1 MHDLAYFTHFLITV
15 FGVVALFWLAKKGLL
30 PTLPPERGQAIWPL
44 ALAAALAIVF
54 FLVEMRLTVP
64 LERRDF
70 LDAYYPAGQVA
81 LENSPEKLKHLL
93 SIGTKG
99 GFVNIPIMAYLLTPF
114 ALVPAPVAAFLFT
127 VIGLALTIA
136 AWFMLVRLAHLQ
148 NRDRWI
154 LALLFLA
161 NGALIHGLKWG
172 NLSYYLIAALA
183 GGLLLV
189 RAGRSSA
196 AGLLLGVAAV
206 VKPALALFLLFFLFR
221 RDWKGLLAFAATGI
235 VTALLSL
242 AVFGWDMNLYWFQ
255 NCILQYSHTWMALSG
270 VQSIPAYILRL
281 EPEAAMSQWVTVTPT
296 VVQKIIAQ
304 ALTGLIILSAAAACW
319 RFKPAASGP
328 DAAEAHHRR
337 DLQYCLVICH
347 CLITSPLTWSH
358 YFTWLMVPT
367 AFFLAAQSHLPKL
380 ARITG
385 WAGIALITPLI
396 GWTGAYENPLIMT
409 GYRIFY
415 VSHLLFGGILWFGLI
430 AWWLHRSGKGHIIRH
445 AV

>member
-1 MHDLAYFTHFLITV
+1 
-15 FGVVALFWLAKKGLL
+15 
-30 PTLPPERGQAIWPL
+30 
-44 ALAAALAIVF
+44 
-54 FLVEMRLTVP
+54 
-64 LERRDF
+64 
-70 LDAYYPAGQVA
+70 
-81 LENSPEKLKHLL
+81 
-93 SIGTKG
+93 
-99 GFVNIPIMAYLLTPF
+99 
-114 ALVPAPVAAFLFT
+114 
-127 VIGLALTIA
+127 
-136 AWFMLVRLAHLQ
+136 
-148 NRDRWI
+148 
-154 LALLFLA
+154 
-161 NGALIHGLKWG
+161 
-172 NLSYYLIAALA
+172 
-183 GGLLLV
+183 
-189 RAGRSSA
+189 
-196 AGLLLGVAAV
+196 
-206 VKPALALFLLFFLFR
+206 
-221 RDWKGLLAFAATGI
+221 
-235 VTALLSL
+235 
-242 AVFGWDMNLYWFQ
+242 
-255 NCILQYSHTWMALSG
+255 MALSG

-337 DLQYCLVICH
+337 DLQYCLVICL

-367 AFFLAAQSHLPKL
+367 AFFLAAQSHLPTL

-430 AWWLHRSGKGHIIRH
+430 AWWLHRSGKRHIIRH